1 VFGGER
7 TIEREVKEDWRRFE
21 WKKVSTR

>member
-1 VFGGER
+1 MFVGER

-21 WKKVSTR
+21 WQEVPAR